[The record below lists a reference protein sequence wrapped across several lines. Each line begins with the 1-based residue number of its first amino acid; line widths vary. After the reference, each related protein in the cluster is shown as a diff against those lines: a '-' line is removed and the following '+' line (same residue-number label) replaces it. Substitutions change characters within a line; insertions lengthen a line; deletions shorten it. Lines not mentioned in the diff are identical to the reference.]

1 MQPEMQ
7 KIVFATDLSQDAASV
22 FRYAVSLAEKYQG
35 RIHVV
40 HVIEPLNGFA
50 QSIVDSTLG
59 EERSREIREQKKQEL
74 FEDIRQRVQTF
85 CREEVCRLVDPNED
99 PVAEIEVRE
108 GQPTDQILKYSDS
121 IQADLIVLGAHRRV
135 GTTHLFGSTA
145 RNVVHDSRVP
155 VLVVNFSN
163 ENS

>member
-1 MQPEMQ
+1 MRPEMQ

-35 RIHVV
+35 RIHVI

-50 QSIVDSTLG
+50 QSLVDSTLG
-59 EERSREIREQKKQEL
+59 EERSREIRQQKKQEL
-74 FEDIRQRVQTF
+74 FEDIRERVRTF
-85 CREEVCRLVDPNED
+85 CHEEVCRLVAPEDD

-121 IQADLIVLGAHRRV
+121 IQADLVVLGAHRRV
-135 GTTHLFGSTA
+135 STSHLFGSTA
-145 RNVVHDSRVP
+145 RNVVHDSPVP
-155 VLVVNFSN
+155 VLVVNFRDV
-163 ENS
+163 NS